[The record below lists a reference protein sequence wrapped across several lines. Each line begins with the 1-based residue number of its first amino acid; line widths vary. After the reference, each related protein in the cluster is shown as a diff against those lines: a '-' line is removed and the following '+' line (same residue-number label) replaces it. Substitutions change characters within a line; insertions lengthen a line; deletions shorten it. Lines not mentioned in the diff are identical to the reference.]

1 MKHGPRQP
9 NLPRAWRWSVVWLV
23 GWSGGCGLSG
33 DDQVSDPL
41 PDWPIVQPES
51 LTLSY
56 DGEGEAV
63 EGLGQG
69 LGVRGQ
75 ALVGDDALLARPLVS
90 GLELA
95 NTMTL
100 PALRKLNEI
109 ARGTAPILANEQV
122 RVWQSRGE
130 DLNGEEVDYQLV
142 ISRSPQVVHQ
152 WDYVLLVYEPG
163 PGSSVVTRPLL
174 SGFFQAEEGYTDER
188 QIGAGLIRYHY
199 GAPTDPRHARSPV
212 KGFGA
217 VAFRI
222 LPSGARK
229 MSLILDDFQVPTLER
244 PLKARYG
251 YLQRPDKGGVFSFA
265 LKANLLKDESRN
277 PDRETIRATI
287 AWEPDLRARGLA
299 QIGYVERVQGQ
310 DNSRTV
316 LLDECWDARRKQ
328 VWVQWDPGAFASDG
342 DERDC
347 GEGLADLTLALPD
360 PREIGRDENPDIPTE

>member
-244 PLKARYG
+244 PLKA
-251 YLQRPDKGGVFSFA
+251 
-265 LKANLLKDESRN
+265 NLLKDESRN